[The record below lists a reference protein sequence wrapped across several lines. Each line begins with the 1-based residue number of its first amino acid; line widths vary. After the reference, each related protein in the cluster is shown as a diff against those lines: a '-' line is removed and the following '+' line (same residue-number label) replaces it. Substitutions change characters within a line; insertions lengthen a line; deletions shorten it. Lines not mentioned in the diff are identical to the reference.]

1 MDANLWTQLL
11 ISIVSALITGAGSLI
26 IALKKCKNEIKTLET
41 NNKHEIDIENLKEK
55 YKLQSEAKQ
64 QEHDLKIK
72 EMKIECENEIL
83 KKEKE
88 FENQAKYGAMGDI
101 FKGMFSSPEL
111 KKEIDK
117 KIKEEFNKNK

>member
-1 MDANLWTQLL
+1 MWKWNF
-11 ISIVSALITGAGSLI
+11 
-26 IALKKCKNEIKTLET
+26 
-41 NNKHEIDIENLKEK
+41 
-55 YKLQSEAKQ
+55 
-64 QEHDLKIK
+64 
-72 EMKIECENEIL
+72 

-117 KIKEEFNKNK
+117 KIEEFNKSK

>member
-1 MDANLWTQLL
+1 MKLT
-11 ISIVSALITGAGSLI
+11 S
-26 IALKKCKNEIKTLET
+26 KKKKKLM
-41 NNKHEIDIENLKEK
+41 KQHEIDIENLKEK

-88 FENQAKYGAMGDI
+88 FENQAKYGATGDI

-111 KKEIDK
+111 KKEIAK
-117 KIKEEFNKNK
+117 EIKEEFNKNK